1 MSKCHWLFLQRLRCS
16 NSIKSRDS
24 SSVCNIFCRH
34 PKSLMTYTRST
45 CGEDS
50 RKIDQHSTKSISRC
64 GSVGTISFQPSK
76 RIRQHCRRRPKRGR
90 INPRSEDGDE
100 AGLAFAPFAL
110 EDLIAVQPPGQCG
123 ESSLQPLTQPRGTHN
138 RRLGHDRSQPRRKET
153 KLVINLDV

>member
-1 MSKCHWLFLQRLRCS
+1 MPYANPRIQECISIEFWPIATFSMSKCHWLFLQRSRCS

-24 SSVCNIFCRH
+24 SSVCNVFCRH

-76 RIRQHCRRRPKRGR
+76 RSRQHCRRRPKRGR
-90 INPRSEDGDE
+90 INPRSEDGDK
-100 AGLAFAPFAL
+100 AGLTFAPFAL
-110 EDLIAVQPPGQCG
+110 EDLIAVQPPGQC
-123 ESSLQPLTQPRGTHN
+123 
-138 RRLGHDRSQPRRKET
+138 
-153 KLVINLDV
+153 